1 MNDRDTGFDEF
12 VRSRSTALLRSA
24 YLLTTDRHAAE
35 DLLQDVLERLYVKW
49 RRIKGSPEAY
59 ARRIL
64 TNQAINGWRR
74 RSRRVRETPL
84 YEDAEMAS
92 IDAAGSA
99 GAGDPAEVV
108 TARRTV
114 LGALRGLPSRQRAAV
129 VLRYLD
135 DLSEAD
141 TARTMGCSVGAVKS
155 HTHRGLAQLRTVLPD
170 FELHPTGAEARNDR

>member
-1 MNDRDTGFDEF
+1 MNDRDSDFDEF
-12 VRSRSTALLRSA
+12 VRSRSAALLRSA

-64 TNQAINGWRR
+64 TNQAINRWRR
-74 RSRRVRETPL
+74 RSRRVHETPL
-84 YEDAEMAS
+84 YEDAVPAS
-92 IDAAGSA
+92 VVGSGT
-99 GAGDPAEVV
+99 GADDPAQAV

-114 LGALRGLPSRQRAAV
+114 LGALRELPPRQRAAM

-141 TARTMGCSVGAVKS
+141 TARTMGCSVGTVKS
-155 HTHRGLAQLRTVLPD
+155 HTHRGLAHLRTLLPD
-170 FELHPTGAEARNDR
+170 IELQPASAEARNDR